1 MSDPEE
7 HLNAIQM
14 AFIASPVIASYSV
27 VRIWADADDGYMRIR
42 ATLVNGDFLESA
54 EYFVVHGN
62 ETTTVDYRHQWM
74 DGAKQTLR
82 KRWD

>member
-62 ETTTVDYRHQWM
+62 EITTVDYRHQWM